1 MGKLE
6 FTKMHGIG
14 NDYIYTD
21 VAKNKD
27 LKEIFTRYSI
37 GALVRYLSNRN
48 FGIGGD
54 GVIFIEKSMI
64 ADFKMRIF
72 NSDGT
77 EAEMCGNGIRCF
89 AKYIYDQKLTEK
101 DILKIETLAGIK
113 EVKKEK
119 HILEPSKETI
129 EQYVVKMG
137 KPIIFGNLSISVLD
151 KNIQLTKIL
160 IGNPHAVIFT
170 KDIENIPIKKYGPL
184 IENHKYF
191 PQKTNVE
198 FVEILENNLIKMRV
212 WERGSGETFACG
224 TGSCA
229 AVVAGVSNNLIK
241 RDVKVLLR
249 GGELDINWDKKTNNI
264 YMKGMATKVYDGIM
278 EI

>member
-14 NDYIYTD
+14 NDYIYID

>member
-14 NDYIYTD
+14 NDYIYID
-21 VAKNKD
+21 VAKNRD

-129 EQYVVKMG
+129 EQYVVNMG
-137 KPIIFGNLSISVLD
+137 KPIISGNLSISVLD

-184 IENHKYF
+184 IENHRYF

>member
-14 NDYIYTD
+14 NDYIYID

-89 AKYIYDQKLTEK
+89 AKYIYNQKLTEK

-129 EQYVVKMG
+129 EQYVVNMG
-137 KPIIFGNLSISVLD
+137 KPIISGNLSISVLD

>member
-1 MGKLE
+1 
-6 FTKMHGIG
+6 
-14 NDYIYTD
+14 
-21 VAKNKD
+21 
-27 LKEIFTRYSI
+27 
-37 GALVRYLSNRN
+37 
-48 FGIGGD
+48 
-54 GVIFIEKSMI
+54 
-64 ADFKMRIF
+64 
-72 NSDGT
+72 
-77 EAEMCGNGIRCF
+77 
-89 AKYIYDQKLTEK
+89 
-101 DILKIETLAGIK
+101 
-113 EVKKEK
+113 
-119 HILEPSKETI
+119 
-129 EQYVVKMG
+129 MG
-137 KPIIFGNLSISVLD
+137 KPIISGNFSISVLD

-229 AVVAGVSNNLIK
+229 TVVAGVSNNLIK

-249 GGELDINWDKKTNNI
+249 GGELDINWDKKQII
-264 YMKGMATKVYDGIM
+264 YI
-278 EI
+278 

>member
-14 NDYIYTD
+14 NDYIYID

-129 EQYVVKMG
+129 EQYVVNMG
-137 KPIIFGNLSISVLD
+137 KPIISGNLSISVLD

-264 YMKGMATKVYDGIM
+264 YMKGMTTKVYDGIM